1 MLGMPTLPVRKFAL
15 SIVDDELLGFN
26 EDLDFFVEQLT
37 QLGFER
43 QDTYRFRYQDRECV
57 ITAELT
63 GDEEDTIVWLVVQA
77 AEMHQFRVAEVAAAF
92 GAHLLPGNKT
102 GRIVQRL

>member
-1 MLGMPTLPVRKFAL
+1 MPTLLVRKFAL
-15 SIVDDELLGFN
+15 SLADDELLGFN
-26 EDLDFFVEQLT
+26 EDLDYFVTELEN
-37 QLGFER
+37 LGFER

-63 GDEEDTIVWLVVQA
+63 GDEEDTVVWLVVQA
-77 AEMHQFRVAEVAAAF
+77 AELHQFRVAEIANAF
-92 GAHLLPGNKT
+92 SAHLMPGNKT